1 MAASSLQPI
10 TMAACGRMK
19 AHTRW
24 LLPQRGFRTPSLRNT
39 PQEMNK
45 RPSPLSLVSQYLSTS
60 FLRGAAQAQ
69 PKYVQRRA
77 DHSSGAPERFS
88 LTTCSLEP
96 TRPLSWY
103 LPQDELLSAARRSP
117 EGSGETVG
125 LAQRAERG
133 GVVLETTSYG
143 VLCSQQAGRPA
154 SSPASKRARLG
165 EAIDGR
171 GANPFP
177 ASPKLLGQCAEAKAR
192 YRVLVAVVH
201 PCQLKEIKVKCEA
214 VKGSPVS
221 LASVVVTDQSG
232 VDLTVLLWRQAT
244 FWAAALGVGDVVF
257 ITGMPTERHAV
268 ASVEWANSLK
278 GALLLWGL
286 ALDWLPG
293 IRTHQDAVWDV
304 RFLLV
309 MEGTDFERAEL
320 HSTPWSHA
328 RRLDAT
334 DHRLDRFL
342 CVTGRTV
349 EMDVDTL
356 LLQQYSGD
364 VLLRVRVLAFRF
376 RPYGGMAAALP
387 SSLDGSTPRAAISAM
402 LSGDVTYL
410 GCSRCVAELD
420 VDANGIYA
428 PCYVCLPAGA
438 ATTGGRHPQS
448 GCADGERAGL
458 QAGERSG
465 SHRRRAEDSG
475 HAARPATEERS
486 DGKNVDVAVERLR
499 TLLCLPGKNVA
510 ISVRSLVLCDNNGAA
525 ISQELALLEL
535 LFVPDL

>member
-1 MAASSLQPI
+1 MAASSLQPKLI
-10 TMAACGRMK
+10 QG
-19 AHTRW
+19 
-24 LLPQRGFRTPSLRNT
+24 GFCLSGASEHRASATHCR
-39 PQEMNK
+39 K
-45 RPSPLSLVSQYLSTS
+45 RASVPPSPGLSLVSQYLFTS

-69 PKYVQRRA
+69 LKYVQRQA
-77 DHSSGAPERFS
+77 DRSSDAPEHFS
-88 LTTCSLEP
+88 LTTRSLRGSDEP
-96 TRPLSWY
+96 SSPLSY

-133 GVVLETTSYG
+133 SVVLETTSYG

-177 ASPKLLGQCAEAKAR
+177 ASPTLLCQCAEAKAR

-201 PCQLKEIKVKCEA
+201 PCQLKEIKVKCEV

-232 VDLTVLLWRQAT
+232 VDLTVLLWRRAA
-244 FWAAALGVGDVVF
+244 FWAAALSVGDVVF
-257 ITGMPTERHAV
+257 ITDLTEGHAV
-268 ASVEWANSLK
+268 ASVEWANGLK
-278 GALLLWGL
+278 GALLLWGS

-293 IRTHQDAVWDV
+293 FRTHLDAVRDV

-309 MEGTDFERAEL
+309 MEGSDFERAEL
-320 HSTPWSHA
+320 HSTPWSQA

-334 DHRLDRFL
+334 DHRLGRFL

-356 LLQQYSGD
+356 LSQQYSGD
-364 VLLRVRVLAFRF
+364 MLLRVRVLAFRF
-376 RPYGGMAAALP
+376 RPYGGMAAAP
-387 SSLDGSTPRAAISAM
+387 PSTPRAAISAM

-410 GCSRCVAELD
+410 GCSRCAAKLD

-428 PCYVCLPAGA
+428 PCYVCLPADA
-438 ATTGGRHPQS
+438 M
-448 GCADGERAGL
+448 
-458 QAGERSG
+458 
-465 SHRRRAEDSG
+465 RRY
-475 HAARPATEERS
+475 HRPAVLSVSGQGSTVAAQKILGMPPGHLLRNVGS
-486 DGKNVDVAVERLR
+486 DCKNVDVAVERLR

-510 ISVRSLVLCDNNGAA
+510 ISVRSLVLSDNNGAA
-525 ISQELALLEL
+525 ISRELTLLEL
-535 LFVPDL
+535 LFVPDP